1 MYYRGA
7 HARALIHA
15 RAHTHTHTQV
25 FDHFPT
31 TSETTIRKQLKD
43 CAQVVCMSV
52 YVCAYACMYVCMR
65 AMRAWRHGESIRKQ
79 PTDCAQVDT
88 TPLVNLVLCLN
99 VCVSTRVHTSSTQA
113 HTSSVRK
120 SSTQAR
126 VHELCL
132 NVCVSSRVHHAPAGG

>member
-1 MYYRGA
+1 MY
-7 HARALIHA
+7 
-15 RAHTHTHTQV
+15 V
-25 FDHFPT
+25 
-31 TSETTIRKQLKD
+31 
-43 CAQVVCMSV
+43 CVCVCVCMHA
-52 YVCAYACMYVCMR
+52 CMHACMYVCVCMHVCMR